1 MMGLLGLTTLMAC
14 STDDRDESQPEEPG
28 LPVELSASALPY
40 EDETLV
46 LGGTRSWTPPDGFLL
61 YDDLYDAGVNF
72 ESLTNKSIDV
82 YLCPIDKDKLPQHGS
97 LRYSHSASSTAQWK
111 LSLKNKEVKPD
122 DITDTFG
129 TNYYVYGFMPR
140 DAADDAS
147 ITMRDGS
154 STYADGAVLTIKGLQ
169 SVAADASIIIGAN
182 TGPDADHDGGLRRGD
197 FKITLNSGTASK
209 TYIYMLLD
217 HLCPALYV
225 SMKVDGD
232 YAKLRTIKLK
242 RLYLQTVTDDGPTKK
257 KHDVIVTLRSNLDG
271 SNPIESIVFKT
282 RDDTEESGGTM
293 FSSSEGV
300 TLPVLAYSVFIG
312 HFIPLD
318 VTKLILTS
326 TYDVY
331 DKNVT
336 TEHPDGNLVRKD
348 CKATNTLDLKKLI
361 SPFEGVR
368 RDYRY
373 NILLTVNPTYLYM
386 LSDPDLDNPTIE
398 LETREP

>member
-1 MMGLLGLTTLMAC
+1 MIGLLGLTTLMAC
-14 STDDRDESQPEEPG
+14 STDDRDESQPEAPG

-46 LGGTRSWTPPDGFLL
+46 LGSTRAWDPPTGFFL

-72 ESLTNKSIDV
+72 ERLTNKSIDV

-97 LRYSHSASSTAQWK
+97 LRYSHNASSTAQWK
-111 LSLKNKEVKPD
+111 LSLKDVKDPD
-122 DITDTFG
+122 KITTDYG
-129 TNYYVYGFMPR
+129 YNYYVYGFMPR
-140 DAADDAS
+140 DAADNAS
-147 ITMRDGS
+147 IDKLSGS
-154 STYADGAVLTIKGLQ
+154 SSYADGAVLTIKGLQ

-225 SMKVDGD
+225 SMKVNDD
-232 YAKLRTIKLK
+232 YDKLRTIKLK
-242 RLYLQTVTDDGPTKK
+242 SLYLQTANDNGPTKK
-257 KHDVIVTLRSNLDG
+257 KHDVTVTLRSNLDG
-271 SNPIESIVFKT
+271 SNPIESIVFKP

-300 TLPVLAYSVFIG
+300 PLQVSTYSVFIG

-331 DKNVT
+331 DKK
-336 TEHPDGNLVRKD
+336 GNLVRKD
-348 CKATNTLDLKKLI
+348 SKATNTLDLKKLVLGF
-361 SPFEGVR
+361 SGVR
-368 RDYRY
+368 PDYRY
-373 NILLTVNPTYLYM
+373 IIQLTVNPTYLYM
-386 LSDPDLDNPTIE
+386 LSDPDLDNPTLVPLP
-398 LETREP
+398 LEP